1 MDNCRIF
8 SGSGN
13 LKLAEKICSYL
24 NLPLG
29 KIEIGHFTDGEV
41 SIRIEENVRGKDV
54 FVVQPTSPPVNENL
68 MELLIMIDAFKRA
81 SSSRITAVIPYFGY
95 ARQDRKDRPRVPI
108 TAKLVANLLTASG
121 VNRILTIDLHAPQI
135 QGFFDIPV
143 DHLFAA
149 PITVKYFSNLSLSNP
164 VVVSPDVG
172 SVKMARAFAKKLNA
186 SLAIVDKRRDN
197 PEAVEAINL
206 IGEVRGREVII
217 VDDLISTG
225 STLVEATSILKENGA
240 SKIYASC
247 THGILSGDALK
258 KIEESAL
265 CQVVITDTI
274 PLPLE
279 KQLKKI
285 KVLSISEL
293 LGEAIKRIY
302 LATSVSSL
310 FI

>member
-1 MDNCRIF
+1 
-8 SGSGN
+8 
-13 LKLAEKICSYL
+13 
-24 NLPLG
+24 
-29 KIEIGHFTDGEV
+29 
-41 SIRIEENVRGKDV
+41 
-54 FVVQPTSPPVNENL
+54 

-81 SSSRITAVIPYFGY
+81 SADRITAVIPYFGY

-108 TAKLVANLLTASG
+108 TAKLVANLLVASG
-121 VNRILTIDLHAPQI
+121 VNRILTIDLHASQI

-149 PITVKYFSNLSLSNP
+149 PVTVKYFSSLSLSNP

-186 SLAIVDKRRDN
+186 GLAIVDKRRDN

-206 IGEVRGREVII
+206 IGEVKGREIII

-225 STLVEATSILKENGA
+225 STLVEATSILKKNGA

-247 THGILSGDALK
+247 THGILSGDAIK
-258 KIEESAL
+258 KIEESVL

-279 KQLKKI
+279 KKIKKI

-293 LGEAIKRIY
+293 LGEAIKRIH

>member
-1 MDNCRIF
+1 MNNCRIF

-13 LKLAEKICSYL
+13 LELAEKICKYL
-24 NLPLG
+24 DVPWG
-29 KIEIGHFTDGEV
+29 KIDIGHFTDGEF

-81 SSSRITAVIPYFGY
+81 SADRITAVIPYFGY

-108 TAKLVANLLTASG
+108 TAKLVANLLVASG
-121 VNRILTIDLHAPQI
+121 VNRILTIDLHASQI

-149 PITVKYFSNLSLSNP
+149 PVTVKYFSSLSLSNP

-186 SLAIVDKRRDN
+186 GLAIVDKRRDN

-206 IGEVRGREVII
+206 IGEVKGREIII

-225 STLVEATSILKENGA
+225 STLVEATSILKKNGA

-247 THGILSGDALK
+247 THGILSGDAIK
-258 KIEESAL
+258 KIEESVL

-279 KQLKKI
+279 KKIKKI

-293 LGEAIKRIY
+293 LGEAIKRIH